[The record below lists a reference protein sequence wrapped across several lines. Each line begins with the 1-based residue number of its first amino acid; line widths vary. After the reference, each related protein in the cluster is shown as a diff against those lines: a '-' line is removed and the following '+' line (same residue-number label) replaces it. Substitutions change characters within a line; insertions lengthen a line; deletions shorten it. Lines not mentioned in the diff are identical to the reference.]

1 MGKISDQ
8 RVSDEQAR
16 ETNRANWDER
26 AGIHRSSDTYDL
38 ARYVEEPGR
47 LSTVVSDDIGPLASA
62 LGRDTGS
69 PAPLAGLD
77 LLHLQC
83 HIGTD
88 TLSLARLGATVTGAD
103 FSPASL
109 AVARSL
115 FEAAGATGTFIETD
129 VQHAADHVPGNFDV
143 VYTSIG
149 TVTWF
154 RDLEA
159 WARGIARLL
168 RPGGTFYLRDGHPVL
183 YSLDD
188 QRTDGELVVRYRAM
202 ADGTAEVW
210 EEEHTYT
217 GDETM
222 SNVRTYDWPHSIS
235 EIVTALLGAGLTL
248 TGMDEG
254 QHIPWLALP
263 HMESVD
269 DRYVLPDHQ
278 RLLLP
283 LTYTITA
290 RR

>member
-8 RVSDEQAR
+8 QVSDEQVR
-16 ETNRANWDER
+16 DTNRANWDER
-26 AGIHRSSDTYDL
+26 AGIHAGSDTYDL
-38 ARYVEEPGR
+38 ARYVEDPGH
-47 LSTVVSDDIGPLASA
+47 LSTVVSDDIAPLAGA
-62 LGRDTGS
+62 LGRDVGS
-69 PAPLAGLD
+69 PSPLEGLD
-77 LLHLQC
+77 VLHLQC

-88 TLSLARLGATVTGAD
+88 TLSLARLGANVTGAD
-103 FSPASL
+103 FSPSSL

-115 FEAAGATGTFIETD
+115 FEDAGATGTFVETD
-129 VQHAADHVPGNFDV
+129 VQHAAENVPGSFDV

-154 RDLEA
+154 RDLDA

-168 RPGGTFYLRDGHPVL
+168 RPGGTFYLRDGHPAL
-183 YSLDD
+183 FSLDD
-188 QRTDGELVVRYRAM
+188 ERTDGQLVVRYRAM

-222 SNVRTYDWPHSIS
+222 TNVRTYDWPHSIS

-248 TGMDEG
+248 TGLKEG
-254 QHIPWLALP
+254 QHIPWQALP
-263 HMESVD
+263 HMEYVA
-269 DRYVLPDHQ
+269 DRYVLPEHQ
-278 RLLLP
+278 RQLLP